1 MVCALILYSF
11 LRIFV
16 KLIAFLL
23 RDVSIEEEN
32 AFLFRKTE
40 LQPFRKNVK
49 VATFSRSIIFA
60 TIYSKDMETISSF
73 AYITINFKIHSK
85 VYSIHPYIYIY
96 LLLYYLTFLISDL
109 YKLCKNQS

>member
-32 AFLFRKTE
+32 TFLFRKIE
-40 LQPFRKNVK
+40 LQPFKKNVK
-49 VATFSRSIIFA
+49 IATFSRSITFA
-60 TIYSKDMETISSF
+60 TIYSKDMKTISSF

-96 LLLYYLTFLISDL
+96 IYIYLFIYLFIVMLPDFSH
-109 YKLCKNQS
+109 K